1 MPGYRMLAYRGAA
14 FGEINTAV
22 HEINAKR
29 GAALAGHSSRSST

>member
-29 GAALAGHSSRSST
+29 GAA